1 MEEPAA
7 AEEWQGATQK
17 RKAWA
22 KSRDSWQASEAEDL
36 SAAAAQLAR
45 GEEEEED
52 DEEEEEEEED
62 RERDHLAGGKLPLA
76 AEAGRGGGWRGRGP
90 RGAAPDGRA
99 VTDGRLSAVLPP
111 GHSVPNEKI
120 AIWLK
125 DCRWVPSPR
134 SGAARCGLRGAV
146 LNARTLGKRALGTVA
161 PVGVSRSEA
170 AGVLAGRSAARA

>member
-45 GEEEEED
+45 GEEEEEED
-52 DEEEEEEEED
+52 DDEEEEEEED

-76 AEAGRGGGWRGRGP
+76 AEAGQGGGRWGRGR

-99 VTDGRLSAVLPP
+99 VTDGRLSAALPP

-125 DCRWVPSPR
+125 DCRWVPER
-134 SGAARCGLRGAV
+134 DGAGCG
-146 LNARTLGKRALGTVA
+146 
-161 PVGVSRSEA
+161 EWC
-170 AGVLAGRSAARA
+170 